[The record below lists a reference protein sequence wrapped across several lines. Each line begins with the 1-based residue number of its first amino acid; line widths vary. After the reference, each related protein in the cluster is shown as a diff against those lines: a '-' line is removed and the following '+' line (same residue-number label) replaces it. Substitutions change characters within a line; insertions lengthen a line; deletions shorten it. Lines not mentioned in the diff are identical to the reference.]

1 MKQIIDFLN
10 FSLGGEICP
19 APNSGINHHQYDK
32 PNGYANDKM
41 GNPIQNIGN
50 NGKGDSE
57 QAEMRTGLLCQA
69 PPVNLPYHRSGAYNR
84 TGHTKLLDTS

>member
-1 MKQIIDFLN
+1 MKNSCLFQITLFPVKQIIDFLY
-10 FSLGGEICP
+10 FSLGGEVCH

-32 PNGYANDKM
+32 PNGYATDRM

-57 QAEMRTGLLCQA
+57 QTEMRTGLLCQA
-69 PPVNLPYHRSGAYNR
+69 P
-84 TGHTKLLDTS
+84 LLNP